1 MRSSLALG
9 AFALALT
16 FLTACGGPRRPRVR
30 NAENNA
36 AARAARCEIEVV
48 REGIPSRPT
57 NLQGNIVAR
66 CTHDAANETQ
76 CMRQL
81 QDEACRLG
89 AVVIWDVR
97 SQPMELTEGI
107 EMRAAAGTYR

>member
-1 MRSSLALG
+1 MRSPLVFVVSLALV
-9 AFALALT
+9 T
-16 FLTACGGPRRPRVR
+16 TACGSPQRGSGTGGSAANR
-30 NAENNA
+30 A
-36 AARAARCEIEVV
+36 AARPAGCEIEVV
-48 REGIPSRPT
+48 REGVPARPT
-57 NLQGNIVAR
+57 NLQGEAVAR
-66 CTHDAANETQ
+66 CTHDAANEAQ

-89 AVVIWDVR
+89 AVVIWNVR

>member
-1 MRSSLALG
+1 MRIALLAVGTLTL
-9 AFALALT
+9 FA
-16 FLTACGGPRRPRVR
+16 ACGSPQHGTGGSSS
-30 NAENNA
+30 N
-36 AARAARCEIEVV
+36 RAAPRPAGCEIEVV
-48 REGIPSRPT
+48 REGVPSRPT
-57 NLQGNIVAR
+57 NLQGEAVAR

-89 AVVIWDVR
+89 AVVIWNVR
-97 SQPMELTEGI
+97 TQPLELTEGI